1 VAETP
6 ARPPDVVQTP
16 RLRLERLRL
25 SDAPALFATVT
36 RTWDTLH
43 PWMPWALERPTLEGQ
58 RAFVESAERTWED
71 GSDCPYAMLLSGELV
86 GVIGLHRRQ
95 GPETLEIG
103 YWLEQ
108 ARTGQGLVTEAARAL
123 TDVALGGAE
132 QTGLAGIEEVV
143 IHCDEDNAASAGVP
157 RRLGFAL
164 AGMRE
169 APAVAPRE
177 TGRQQIWRMRRTDW
191 PAARQR

>member
-1 VAETP
+1 MRLA
-6 ARPPDVVQTP
+6 
-16 RLRLERLRL
+16 RLRPAH
-25 SDAPALFATVT
+25 APALFATVT
-36 RTWDTLH
+36 RTWETLH
-43 PWMPWALERPTLEGQ
+43 SWMPWALERPTLEGQ
-58 RAFVESAERTWED
+58 REFAESAEATWRD
-71 GSDCPYAMLLSGELV
+71 GSDCPYVMLLSGELV

-123 TDVALGGAE
+123 TDVALGGGGHPGME
-132 QTGLAGIEEVV
+132 RIESVV
-143 IHCDEDNAASAGVP
+143 IHCDQDNTASAGVP

-164 AGMRE
+164 AGMRA

-177 TGRQQIWRMRRTDW
+177 TGRQQIWRMRRQDW
-191 PAARQR
+191 PTARQR